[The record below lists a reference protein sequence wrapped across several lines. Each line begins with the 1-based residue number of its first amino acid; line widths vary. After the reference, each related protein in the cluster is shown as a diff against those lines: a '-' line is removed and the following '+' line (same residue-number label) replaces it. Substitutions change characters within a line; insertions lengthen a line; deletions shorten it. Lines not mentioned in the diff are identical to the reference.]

1 MRIALSRPASSPRR
15 ARLSLRHAIALW
27 RSRRALAALDAAQL
41 DDVGISAQDAQA
53 EARKPLWDAPAS
65 WKR

>member
-1 MRIALSRPASSPRR
+1 MRIALSRPVSSPRL
-15 ARLSLRHAIALW
+15 ARLSLQRAVALW

-41 DDVGISAQDAQA
+41 DDVGISAQQAQA
-53 EARKPLWDAPAS
+53 EAQRPLWDAPSS